1 MLLTSAYILNPTLKP
16 NKPHP
21 IEEDCQDAKLLFYHP
36 EEFNINDKRS
46 HVGISE
52 GVVQFFGLFAETKGY
67 MVINSQNYTHVMK
80 EVEPDYW
87 LNLIFFHRE
96 LFDQA
101 EAELGSKAPTK
112 FAQIEDSF
120 YEAIISHCYSL
131 YCFFHHSFDK
141 LFKEKSREDTNVLLK
156 DFFVTYAKEYVD
168 SSNSIDYFPWNFNGF
183 CYCPID
189 KKNFMRTQLFLNRI
203 KEKFTFVKYTLL
215 AYSNY
220 MIFND
225 MPFPAAKILYTYLT
239 GVTERRPKVKPK
251 LFSYDSGIMNE
262 LRIKREKGLNA
273 NSSIPPAERK
283 AELVPIDSEPFSPV
297 FKFWQIETSD
307 KNGFLLGPSAIVTGQ
322 SASVPAP
329 VQNTY
334 VYMPRIYIEG
344 QSYRLCIYTV
354 VGLIVCLILEDK
366 EELLTDLKQ
375 LNKLSNHLKRKAI
388 ELCRILMQTIK
399 RNEDL
404 PDAYQYYYYNY
415 VNNAIKISAKLAN
428 EELRRYELAV
438 ILNNLHECMNPNS
451 RLGKDNTT
459 LCAYKTKDY
468 WIVTFKILDREIC
481 VLLSPMLSIEKVE
494 EERLKFKQM
503 YFNTIFVL

>member
-1 MLLTSAYILNPTLKP
+1 MLLTSAYIINPSLKP

-21 IEEDCQDAKLLFYHP
+21 IEEDHQDAKLLFYHP
-36 EEFNINDKRS
+36 EEFQINDKRS

-80 EVEPDYW
+80 EVEPNYW

-101 EAELGSKAPTK
+101 EAELGSKPPTK

-120 YEAIISHCYSL
+120 YEVIISHCYSL
-131 YCFFHHSFDK
+131 YCLFHCSFDK
-141 LFKEKSREDTNVLLK
+141 LFKEQSREDASVLLK
-156 DFFVTYAKEYVD
+156 DFFVTYAKEYVN
-168 SSNSIDYFPWNFNGF
+168 SNTIDYFPWNFNGF

-215 AYSNY
+215 LYSNY

-225 MPFPAAKILYTYLT
+225 MPSAYAKVLYTYLT

-251 LFSYDSGIMNE
+251 LFSYDSPAMNE
-262 LRIKREKGLNA
+262 FRSKREKAL
-273 NSSIPPAERK
+273 SSNPSSGAEKK
-283 AELVPIDSEPFSPV
+283 AEVIPIDSEPYSAA

-307 KNGFLLGPSAIVTGQ
+307 KNGFLLGPSV
-322 SASVPAP
+322 ASSVQNPAVPAP
-329 VQNTY
+329 IQNIY
-334 VYMPRIYIEG
+334 VYMPKIYIEG

-354 VGLIVCLILEDK
+354 VGLIVCLVLEDK
-366 EELLTDLKQ
+366 EELLTDLKL

-388 ELCRILMQTIK
+388 DLCRILMQSIK
-399 RNEDL
+399 KNEDL

-415 VNNAIKISAKLAN
+415 VNNAIKISSKLTN
-428 EELRRYELAV
+428 EELRKYELSV

-503 YFNTIFVL
+503 YFSSIFVL